1 MKTAA
6 ALILAASALLAAC
19 GGGSGDDDDTGP
31 APLVSQKTTASA
43 PDSATRFTN
52 DWLATFQSAK
62 STTGLTGDIRVK
74 TCVRG
79 VWRQTLKSAAT
90 LRLSLSVYGQQVR
103 VVDNF
108 GGVAGAD
115 NRIEFSGCAETF
127 TRAVQPFYPGGSATI
142 QVQAMTN
149 RAAFPVDGYA
159 VEIEWTVTQVQ

>member
-6 ALILAASALLAAC
+6 ALILALSAALTAC
-19 GGGSGDDDDTGP
+19 GGSGGDEADSGP
-31 APLVSQKTTASA
+31 APLVSEKTTASQ
-43 PDSATRFTN
+43 PDSATRFAN
-52 DWLATFQSAK
+52 DWLVTFQSAP
-62 STTGLTGDIRVK
+62 SATGLTGDVRLK

-115 NRIEFSGCAETF
+115 NRIEFSGCGEIT
-127 TRAVQPFYPGGSATI
+127 TRAVQPTFPRGSATI

-149 RAAFPVDGYA
+149 RGAFPVDGYA
-159 VEIEWTVTQVQ
+159 VELEWTVTQVQ